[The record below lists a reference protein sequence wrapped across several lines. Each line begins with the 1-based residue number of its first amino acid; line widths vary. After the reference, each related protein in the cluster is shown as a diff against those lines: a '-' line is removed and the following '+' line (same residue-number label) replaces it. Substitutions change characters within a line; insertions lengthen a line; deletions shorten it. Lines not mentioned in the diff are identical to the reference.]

1 MGIFESLVLPIF
13 LSVAA
18 NKVSNYFAP
27 NIQRKIKK
35 AYESALKKWSKNE
48 DIIWHR
54 SNLLSSDFEKVINDL
69 KLNPQDLNREDQQLL
84 EYFKTELASDA
95 DLLTLLN
102 SIQQEEVLKI
112 IQLDH
117 ITLNSTHENTT
128 IMIKELQKINETIT
142 PIMSY
147 AV

>member
-1 MGIFESLVLPIF
+1 M
-13 LSVAA
+13 
-18 NKVSNYFAP
+18 
-27 NIQRKIKK
+27 
-35 AYESALKKWSKNE
+35 
-48 DIIWHR
+48 
-54 SNLLSSDFEKVINDL
+54 INDL

-142 PIMSY
+142 PKKKTNLFRSITL
-147 AV
+147 